1 MFINGNSIYFLALMI
16 PLVTNTIP
24 SKMVDNS
31 SNVSYCDVVGQTQ
44 LSSNPSYVILLW
56 CIVSFIFVAFLYIFG
71 LICYYTFLSRHLPR
85 VFLYFLQIL
94 VFLQICKHGKQKMV
108 LYCWIY
114 YILNELINSKKYN
127 WTRKTILNFHNILFC
142 QSCRGFLECCKKFN
156 INSYFYS
163 GFALNIMFRHF
174 LLVKRYESFATSNKR
189 TLQKDI
195 FYAFINYSDS
205 ND

>member
-1 MFINGNSIYFLALMI
+1 MMYCVVHLRSFPLYLRLNLLLYVSIKAFAKSFSIFLA
-16 PLVTNTIP
+16 
-24 SKMVDNS
+24 NS
-31 SNVSYCDVVGQTQ
+31 C
-44 LSSNPSYVILLW
+44 
-56 CIVSFIFVAFLYIFG
+56 
-71 LICYYTFLSRHLPR
+71 
-85 VFLYFLQIL
+85 
-94 VFLQICKHGKQKMV
+94 FLQICKHGKQKMV

-142 QSCRGFLECCKKFN
+142 QSCRGFECCKKFN

-163 GFALNIMFRHF
+163 GFAFNIMFRHF

>member
-1 MFINGNSIYFLALMI
+1 MGLKLLFFNGNNIYFLAQMI

-56 CIVSFIFVAFLYIFG
+56 CIVSFIFVAFLCIFD
-71 LICYYTFLSRHLPR
+71 LIFYYSFLSKLLPR
-85 VFLYFLQIL
+85 VFYISYIF
-94 VFLQICKHGKQKMV
+94 CKYANVQTWFYIVEYITYWTNWWIAKSIIEQEKQFQ
-108 LYCWIY
+108 
-114 YILNELINSKKYN
+114 
-127 WTRKTILNFHNILFC
+127 TFTTFFC
-142 QSCRGFLECCKKFN
+142 LSWRGFLECCKKFD

-163 GFALNIMFRHF
+163 GFALNVMFRLF
-174 LLVKRYESFATSNKR
+174 FLVKTYESFATSNKR